1 MISKKNLKYF
11 SFLIYGLG
19 LTGKSVVKF
28 FIKNNIKNFKVW
40 DDQNKGIYRNKRTS
54 NLLKTLKDVDYII
67 LSPGVSL
74 RKSKNKDSLI
84 KYKKKIITDLDIFFL
99 RKKFSK
105 SIVVT
110 GTNGKS
116 TTCKILEHV
125 LKKNKHNPVLG
136 GNIGAPVLSLK
147 TNKKDTIIIEASSF
161 QLSYS
166 KFIYPDYAILL
177 NITND
182 HLDWHID
189 MNDYINSKFK
199 IFENQN
205 KNQFSLINKKFQY
218 LFKKKK
224 LPGKLIVPNLKKYI
238 KLKLKF
244 KNNYLKLNM
253 NDENMSFVYELIKVL
268 KISKKSFVNSLNKF
282 VGLPHRY
289 EIFMKKKNC
298 VFINDSKATSF
309 QSTKFALQNSKNIYW
324 ILGGMPK
331 KNDKILLN
339 ELKKNILKSYII
351 GKNINFFKKQIR
363 DQIKFYEA
371 GTIKKSIIRI
381 FKDIRASKRQNSTI
395 LLSPSSASYDQYSNF
410 EKRGEEFKKLSK
422 IYARKYI

>member
-147 TNKKDTIIIEASSF
+147 TKKKDTIIIEASSF

-205 KNQFSLINKKFQY
+205 KNQFSLINKNFQY